1 MRKFFII
8 LLISILIITT
18 GVCGCYVFPK
28 KANMF
33 TEVEH
38 IERITERFQQKL
50 YNMPG
55 DDGITVESF
64 SVYPLYNQ
72 NEELS
77 MFLVEIEPFGFTFVG
92 LRDES
97 YDLLSCSNGK
107 TSMYKVSD
115 FYGADTWSPYI
126 VDETSSQSNTDNN
139 KIYILDE
146 NGERIYYKKSPYYV
160 TDNID
165 KRKYLIE
172 TQGAEYICAI
182 KEDGKFINL
191 ISGESFTV
199 ENVNEYELSQT
210 QSTIH
215 IFILYLKSYDL

>member
-1 MRKFFII
+1 MII
-8 LLISILIITT
+8 T

-33 TEVEH
+33 TEAEH

-50 YNMPG
+50 YDMPK

-77 MFLVEIEPFGFTFVG
+77 MFLVEIEPFGFTFVS
-92 LRDES
+92 LRDEN
-97 YDLLSCSNGK
+97 YDLLSCSNGT

-115 FYGADTWSPYI
+115 FYGVDTWSPYI
-126 VDETSSQSNTDNN
+126 VDKTSSQPDPDNE
-139 KIYILDE
+139 KIFILDE
-146 NGERIYYKKSPYYV
+146 KGERIYYKKSPYYV
-160 TDNID
+160 TGNID

-172 TQGAEYICAI
+172 TQGSEYICAI
-182 KEDGKFINL
+182 KEDGEFINL
-191 ISGESFTV
+191 ISKESFTV

-215 IFILYLKSYDL
+215 IFILHLNSYDL